1 MNTENIQA
9 GISTE
14 KLAAAFGVKP
24 NTPRVALARDG
35 HYFGLKPRKAPNGR
49 LIWPL
54 EEVQAVLAGGA
65 K

>member
-1 MNTENIQA
+1 MNAENIPE

-24 NTPRVALARDG
+24 NTPRVAHSLHG
-35 HYFGLKPRKAPNGR
+35 NYFGIKPRKAPNGR

-54 EEVQAVLAGGA
+54 EEVQAVLAGAA

>member
-24 NTPRVALARDG
+24 NTPRVAHSVHG
-35 HYFGLKPRKAPNGR
+35 HYFGIKPRKAPNGR

-54 EEVQAVLAGGA
+54 EEVQAVLAGVA